1 MRLNKQQIK
10 NKESIA
16 LDVKDL
22 LAAAIKDAAQKAID
36 SGALKPGTLPE
47 VMLEVPPQKEF
58 GDFATNFAMQSARSL
73 HCAPR
78 QIAQAVVDNLDCDSI
93 EKMEIAGP
101 GFINFYLKQNWTA
114 DLLASILKAGENYG
128 NLPANGLGR
137 VQVEYVSANPTGP
150 LHVGHAR
157 GAAVGSAM
165 VNLLRAAGYDVE
177 SEYYINDAGNQMNN
191 LAASVNARYLQ
202 LLKLEEMGGVPA
214 DLTVKQ
220 LDELPTGIAFP
231 ENGYHGYDIIETAQR
246 IIRIYGKK
254 FVDLEEKERLA
265 KFLEI
270 AYKEK
275 LAGLKE
281 DLEAFGVTFDV
292 WFSEK
297 SLHDADKIREACK
310 FLQDKGEIYEKDGAL
325 WLRSSEQGDDKD
337 RVVIRDNGVPT
348 YFAADI
354 AYHRNKFERGFAH
367 LIDLWGAD
375 HHGYIARVKAAINA
389 LGYDANQLEV
399 MLLQMVRLYRN
410 GDIVKLSK
418 RTGETITLREL
429 MEEVGVDAARYF
441 FCMRSIDSQLDF
453 DMTLA
458 TEKSND
464 NPVYYI
470 QYAHARICSIGRQ
483 LAEAGIEAL
492 PLEELKLDTLQAPE
506 ELELIKKLGKYP
518 ELIAMA
524 ARERAVHHVASYT
537 YELAGLFHSFY
548 NQCRILGVDK
558 DLQQARIALVK
569 AVGHTIRHALG
580 ILGVAAP
587 ERM

>member
-1 MRLNKQQIK
+1 MDIK
-10 NKESIA
+10 DI
-16 LDVKDL
+16 
-22 LAAAIKDAAQKAID
+22 LAAAIKAAAQKAID
-36 SGALKPGTLPE
+36 SGSLKPGTLPE

-78 QIAQAVVDNLDCDSI
+78 QIAQAVVDNLDCASV
-93 EKMEIAGP
+93 EKAEIAGP
-101 GFINFYLKQNWTA
+101 GFINFYLKQNWTS
-114 DLLASILKAGENYG
+114 DLLASIIAAGESYG
-128 NLPANGLGR
+128 NLPANDFGR
-137 VQVEYVSANPTGP
+137 IQVEYVSANPTGP
-150 LHVGHAR
+150 LHIGHAR

-202 LLKLEEMGGVPA
+202 LLKLEEMGGVPE

-220 LDELPTGIAFP
+220 LDEMPTGIPFP

-246 IIRIYGKK
+246 IIRIYGKE
-254 FVDLEEKERLA
+254 FVALDEKERLA
-265 KFLEI
+265 KFLDI

-281 DLEAFGVTFDV
+281 DLEAFGVTYDV

-297 SLHDADKIREACK
+297 SLHDANKIREAVD
-310 FLQDKGEIYEKDGAL
+310 FLQERGYIYEQDGAL
-325 WLRSSEQGDDKD
+325 WLKSTEQGDDKD

-354 AYHRNKFERGFAH
+354 AYHRNKFERGFARV
-367 LIDLWGAD
+367 INLWGAD
-375 HHGYIARVKAAINA
+375 HHGYIARVKAAVNA
-389 LGYDANQLEV
+389 LGFDANNLEV

-429 MEEVGVDAARYF
+429 MDEVGTDAARYF
-441 FCMRSIDSQLDF
+441 FCMRSLDSQLDF

-458 TEKSND
+458 TEKSNE

-470 QYAHARICSIGRQ
+470 QYAHARISSIARQ
-483 LAEAGIEAL
+483 LAEAGIEAV
-492 PLEELKLDTLQAPE
+492 PTSELKLDTLVAPE
-506 ELELIKKLGKYP
+506 ELALIKKMGEYP
-518 ELIAMA
+518 ELLARA
-524 ARERAVHHVASYT
+524 ARERAVHSVATYA

-558 DLQQARIALVK
+558 DVQQARIALVK
-569 AVGHTIRHALG
+569 AVGHTIHHALG
-580 ILGVAAP
+580 ILGVSAP

>member
-1 MRLNKQQIK
+1 MDIK
-10 NKESIA
+10 DI
-16 LDVKDL
+16 
-22 LAAAIKDAAQKAID
+22 LAAAIKEAAQKAID
-36 SGALKPGTLPE
+36 KGSLKQGVLPE

-78 QIAQAVVDNLDCDSI
+78 QIAQAVVDNLDCPSVDR
-93 EKMEIAGP
+93 MEIAGP

-114 DLLASILKAGENYG
+114 DLLANILAAGEAYG
-128 NLPANGLGR
+128 NLPANDLGR

-150 LHVGHAR
+150 LHIGHAR

-220 LDELPTGIAFP
+220 LDEMPTGIPFP

-246 IIRIYGKK
+246 IIRIYGKE
-254 FVDLEEKERLA
+254 FVALDEKERLA
-265 KFLEI
+265 KFLDI

-297 SLHDADKIREACK
+297 SLHEANKIREAVD
-310 FLQDKGEIYEKDGAL
+310 FLQERGYIYEQGGAL
-325 WLRSSEQGDDKD
+325 WLNSTAQGDDKD

-354 AYHRNKFERGFAH
+354 AYHRNKFERGFARV
-367 LIDLWGAD
+367 INLWGAD
-375 HHGYIARVKAAINA
+375 HHGYIARVKAAVNA
-389 LGYDANQLEV
+389 LGFDANNLEI

-429 MEEVGVDAARYF
+429 MDEVGTDAARYF
-441 FCMRSIDSQLDF
+441 FCMRSLDSQLDF

-458 TEKSND
+458 TEKSNE

-470 QYAHARICSIGRQ
+470 QYAHARISSIGRQ
-483 LAEAGIEAL
+483 LAEAGIEAVAL
-492 PLEELKLDTLQAPE
+492 DKLNLGVLETPE
-506 ELELIKKLGKYP
+506 ELALIKKLGEYP
-518 ELIAMA
+518 ELIARA
-524 ARERAVHHVASYT
+524 ARERAVHSVATYA

-548 NQCRILGVDK
+548 NQCRILGVETE
-558 DLQQARIALVK
+558 LQQARIALVK
-569 AVGHTIRHALG
+569 TVGHTIRHALG
-580 ILGVAAP
+580 ILGVSAP

>member
-1 MRLNKQQIK
+1 MDIK
-10 NKESIA
+10 DI
-16 LDVKDL
+16 
-22 LAAAIKDAAQKAID
+22 LAAAIKEAAQKAID
-36 SGALKPGTLPE
+36 KGSLKQGVLPE

-78 QIAQAVVDNLDCDSI
+78 QIAQAVVDNLDCPSVDR
-93 EKMEIAGP
+93 MEIAGP

-114 DLLASILKAGENYG
+114 DLLANILAAGEAYG
-128 NLPANGLGR
+128 NLPANDLGR

-150 LHVGHAR
+150 LHIGHAR

-220 LDELPTGIAFP
+220 LDEMPTGIPFP

-246 IIRIYGKK
+246 IIRIYGKE
-254 FVDLEEKERLA
+254 FVALDEKERLA
-265 KFLEI
+265 KFLDI

-297 SLHDADKIREACK
+297 SLHEANKIREAVD
-310 FLQDKGEIYEKDGAL
+310 FLQERGYIYEQGGAL
-325 WLRSSEQGDDKD
+325 WLNSTAQGDDKD

-354 AYHRNKFERGFAH
+354 AYHRNKFERGFARV
-367 LIDLWGAD
+367 INLWGAD
-375 HHGYIARVKAAINA
+375 HHGYIARVKAAVNA
-389 LGYDANQLEV
+389 LGFDANNLEI

-429 MEEVGVDAARYF
+429 MDEVGTDAARYF
-441 FCMRSIDSQLDF
+441 FCMRSLDSQLDF

-458 TEKSND
+458 TEKSNE

-470 QYAHARICSIGRQ
+470 QYAHARISSIGRQ
-483 LAEAGIEAL
+483 LAEAGIESVAL
-492 PLEELKLDTLQAPE
+492 DKLDLGVLETPE
-506 ELELIKKLGKYP
+506 ELALIKKLGEYP
-518 ELIAMA
+518 ELIARA
-524 ARERAVHHVASYT
+524 ARERAVHSVATYA

-548 NQCRILGVDK
+548 NQCRILGVETE
-558 DLQQARIALVK
+558 LQQARIALVK

-580 ILGVAAP
+580 ILGVSAP

>member
-1 MRLNKQQIK
+1 MDIK
-10 NKESIA
+10 DI
-16 LDVKDL
+16 
-22 LAAAIKDAAQKAID
+22 LAAAIKAAAQKAID
-36 SGALKPGTLPE
+36 DGTLKPGTLPE

-73 HCAPR
+73 RCAPR
-78 QIAQAVVDNLDCDSI
+78 QIAQAVVDNLDCASV
-93 EKMEIAGP
+93 EKAEIAGP

-114 DLLASILKAGENYG
+114 DLLASILAAGDEYG
-128 NLPANGLGR
+128 NLPANDLGR
-137 VQVEYVSANPTGP
+137 IQVEYVSANPTGP
-150 LHVGHAR
+150 LHIGHAR

-220 LDELPTGIAFP
+220 LDEMPTGIPFP

-246 IIRIYGKK
+246 IIRIYGKE
-254 FVDLEEKERLA
+254 FVALDEKERLA
-265 KFLEI
+265 KFLDI

-297 SLHDADKIREACK
+297 SLHEANKIREAVA
-310 FLQDKGEIYEKDGAL
+310 FLQERGYIYEEGGAL
-325 WLRSSEQGDDKD
+325 WLNSTAQGDDKD

-354 AYHRNKFERGFAH
+354 AYHRNKFERGFARV
-367 LIDLWGAD
+367 INLWGAD
-375 HHGYIARVKAAINA
+375 HHGYIARVKAAVNA
-389 LGYDANQLEV
+389 LGFDANNLEI

-429 MEEVGVDAARYF
+429 MDEVGTDAARYF
-441 FCMRSIDSQLDF
+441 FCMRSLDSQLDF

-458 TEKSND
+458 TEKSNE

-470 QYAHARICSIGRQ
+470 QYAHARISSIGRQ
-483 LAEAGIEAL
+483 LAEAGITAVPAEQ
-492 PLEELKLDTLQAPE
+492 LKLDTLVAPE
-506 ELELIKKLGKYP
+506 ELALIKKLGEYP
-518 ELIAMA
+518 ELIARA
-524 ARERAVHHVASYT
+524 ARERAVHSVATYA

-548 NQCRILGVDK
+548 NQCRILGVETE
-558 DLQQARIALVK
+558 LQQARIALVK

-580 ILGVAAP
+580 ILGVSAP

>member
-1 MRLNKQQIK
+1 MDIK
-10 NKESIA
+10 DI
-16 LDVKDL
+16 
-22 LAAAIKDAAQKAID
+22 LAAAIKAAAQKAID
-36 SGALKPGTLPE
+36 SGSLKPGTLPE

-78 QIAQAVVDNLDCDSI
+78 QIAQAVVDNLDCASV
-93 EKMEIAGP
+93 EKAEIAGP
-101 GFINFYLKQNWTA
+101 GFINFYLKQNWTS
-114 DLLASILKAGENYG
+114 DLLASIIAAGESYG
-128 NLPANGLGR
+128 NLPANDFGR
-137 VQVEYVSANPTGP
+137 IQVEYVSANPTGP
-150 LHVGHAR
+150 LHIGHAR

-202 LLKLEEMGGVPA
+202 LLKLEEMGGVPE

-220 LDELPTGIAFP
+220 LDEMPTGIPFP

-246 IIRIYGKK
+246 IIRIYGKE
-254 FVDLEEKERLA
+254 FVALDEKERLA

-281 DLEAFGVTFDV
+281 DLEAFGVTYDV

-297 SLHDADKIREACK
+297 SLHDANKIREAVD
-310 FLQDKGEIYEKDGAL
+310 FLQERGYIYEQDGAL
-325 WLRSSEQGDDKD
+325 WLKSTEQGDDKD

-354 AYHRNKFERGFAH
+354 AYHRNKFERGFARV
-367 LIDLWGAD
+367 INLWGAD
-375 HHGYIARVKAAINA
+375 HHGYIARVKAAVNA
-389 LGYDANQLEV
+389 LGFDANNLEV

-429 MEEVGVDAARYF
+429 MDEVGTDAARYF
-441 FCMRSIDSQLDF
+441 FCMRSLDSQLDF

-458 TEKSND
+458 TEKSNE

-470 QYAHARICSIGRQ
+470 QYAYARISSIARQ
-483 LAEAGIEAL
+483 LAEAGIEAV
-492 PLEELKLDTLQAPE
+492 PTSELKLDTLVAPE
-506 ELELIKKLGKYP
+506 ELALIKKMGEYP
-518 ELIAMA
+518 ELLARA
-524 ARERAVHHVASYT
+524 ARERAVHSVATYA

-558 DLQQARIALVK
+558 DVQQARIALVK

-580 ILGVAAP
+580 ILGVSAP

>member
-1 MRLNKQQIK
+1 MDIK
-10 NKESIA
+10 DI
-16 LDVKDL
+16 
-22 LAAAIKDAAQKAID
+22 LAAAIKAAAQKAID
-36 SGALKPGTLPE
+36 DGTLKPGALPE

-78 QIAQAVVDNLDCDSI
+78 QIAQAVVNNLDCASV
-93 EKMEIAGP
+93 EKAEIAGP

-114 DLLASILKAGENYG
+114 DLLAGILAAGDNYG
-128 NLPANGLGR
+128 NLPANDLGR
-137 VQVEYVSANPTGP
+137 IQVEYVSANPTGP
-150 LHVGHAR
+150 LHIGHAR

-220 LDELPTGIAFP
+220 LDEMPTGIPFP

-246 IIRIYGKK
+246 IIRIYGKE
-254 FVDLEEKERLA
+254 FVALDEKERLA
-265 KFLEI
+265 KFLDI

-297 SLHDADKIREACK
+297 SLHEANKIREAVA
-310 FLQDKGEIYEKDGAL
+310 FLQERGYIYEQGGAL
-325 WLRSSEQGDDKD
+325 WLNSTAQGDDKD
-337 RVVIRDNGVPT
+337 RVVIRDNGIPT

-354 AYHRNKFERGFAH
+354 AYHRNKFERGFARV
-367 LIDLWGAD
+367 INLWGAD
-375 HHGYIARVKAAINA
+375 HHGYIARVKAAVNA
-389 LGYDANQLEV
+389 LGFDANNLEI

-429 MEEVGVDAARYF
+429 MDEVGTDAARYF
-441 FCMRSIDSQLDF
+441 FCMRSLDSQLDF

-458 TEKSND
+458 TEKSNE

-470 QYAHARICSIGRQ
+470 QYAHARISSIGRQ
-483 LAEAGIEAL
+483 LAEAGIEAV
-492 PLEELKLDTLQAPE
+492 PSGELKLETLVAPE
-506 ELELIKKLGKYP
+506 ELALIKKLGEYP
-518 ELIAMA
+518 ELIARA
-524 ARERAVHHVASYT
+524 ARERAVHSVATYA

-548 NQCRILGVDK
+548 NQCRILGVET

-569 AVGHTIRHALG
+569 AVGHTICHALG
-580 ILGVAAP
+580 ILGVSAP

>member
-1 MRLNKQQIK
+1 MDIK
-10 NKESIA
+10 ETLS
-16 LDVKDL
+16 
-22 LAAAIKDAAQKAID
+22 AAIKAAAQQAID
-36 SGALKPGTLPE
+36 KGVLKPGNLPE

-78 QIAQAVVDNLDCDSI
+78 QIAQAVVDNLDCASV
-93 EKMEIAGP
+93 ERMEIAGP

-114 DLLASILKAGENYG
+114 DLLASILAAGDNYG

-246 IIRIYGKK
+246 IIRIYGKD
-254 FVDLEEKERLA
+254 FVALEEKERLA

-281 DLEAFGVTFDV
+281 DLEAFGVTYDV

-297 SLHDADKIREACK
+297 TLHEANKIQEACA
-310 FLQDKGEIYEKDGAL
+310 FLKEKGEVYEEGGAL
-325 WLRSSEQGDDKD
+325 WLRSTAQGDDKD
-337 RVVIRDNGVPT
+337 RVVIRDNGIPT

-367 LIDLWGAD
+367 VINIWGAD
-375 HHGYIARVKAAINA
+375 HHGYVARVKAAINA
-389 LGYDANQLEV
+389 LGFDAKNLEV

-410 GDIVKLSK
+410 GEIVKLSK

-429 MEEVGVDAARYF
+429 MDEVGTDAARYF
-441 FCMRSIDSQLDF
+441 FCMRSLDSQLDF

-470 QYAHARICSIGRQ
+470 QYAHARIASIGRQ
-483 LAEAGIEAL
+483 LAEAGIKAVAK
-492 PLEELKLDTLQAPE
+492 EELKLETLQAPE
-506 ELELIKKLGKYP
+506 EQALIKKLGEYP
-518 ELIAMA
+518 EMLAEA
-524 ARERAVHHVASYT
+524 ARERAVHHVATYT

-548 NQCRILGVDK
+548 NQCRILGVEA
-558 DLQQARIALVK
+558 DLQQARIALVG
-569 AVGHTIRHALG
+569 AVGHTIRHALA
-580 ILGVAAP
+580 ILGVSAP

>member
-1 MRLNKQQIK
+1 MDIK
-10 NKESIA
+10 DI
-16 LDVKDL
+16 
-22 LAAAIKDAAQKAID
+22 LAAAIKAAAQKAID
-36 SGALKPGTLPE
+36 NGALKPGVLPE

-78 QIAQAVVDNLDCDSI
+78 QIAQAVVDNLECASV
-93 EKMEIAGP
+93 EKAEIAGP

-114 DLLASILKAGENYG
+114 DLLASILAAGDNYG
-128 NLPANGLGR
+128 NLPANDFGR
-137 VQVEYVSANPTGP
+137 IQVEYVSANPTGP
-150 LHVGHAR
+150 LHIGHAR

-220 LDELPTGIAFP
+220 LDEMPTGIAFP

-246 IIRIYGKK
+246 IIRIYGKE
-254 FVDLEEKERLA
+254 FVALEEKERLA
-265 KFLEI
+265 KFLDI

-297 SLHDADKIREACK
+297 SLHEANKIREAVD
-310 FLQDKGEIYEKDGAL
+310 FLKERGYIYEEGGAL
-325 WLRSSEQGDDKD
+325 WLNSTAQGDDKD

-354 AYHRNKFERGFAH
+354 AYHRNKFERGFARV
-367 LIDLWGAD
+367 INLWGAD
-375 HHGYIARVKAAINA
+375 HHGYIARVKAAVNA
-389 LGYDANQLEV
+389 LGFDANNLEV

-429 MEEVGVDAARYF
+429 MDEVGTDAARYF
-441 FCMRSIDSQLDF
+441 FCMRSLDSQLDF

-458 TEKSND
+458 TEKSNE

-470 QYAHARICSIGRQ
+470 QYAHARISSIGRQ
-483 LAEAGIEAL
+483 LDEAGIEAV
-492 PLEELKLDTLQAPE
+492 PAEQLKLDALVAPE
-506 ELELIKKLGKYP
+506 ELALIKKLGEYP
-518 ELIAMA
+518 ELIARA
-524 ARERAVHHVASYT
+524 ARERAVHSVATYA

-548 NQCRILGVDK
+548 NQCRILGVET

-580 ILGVAAP
+580 ILGVSAP

>member
-1 MRLNKQQIK
+1 MDIK
-10 NKESIA
+10 DI
-16 LDVKDL
+16 
-22 LAAAIKDAAQKAID
+22 LAAAIKAAAQKAID
-36 SGALKPGTLPE
+36 SGSLKPGTLPE

-78 QIAQAVVDNLDCDSI
+78 QIAQAVVDNLDCASV
-93 EKMEIAGP
+93 ERMEIAGP
-101 GFINFYLKQNWTA
+101 GFINFYLKQNWTS
-114 DLLASILKAGENYG
+114 DLLASIIAAGENYG
-128 NLPANGLGR
+128 NLPANDFGR
-137 VQVEYVSANPTGP
+137 IQVEYVSANPTGP
-150 LHVGHAR
+150 LHIGHAR
-157 GAAVGSAM
+157 GAAAGSAM

-202 LLKLEEMGGVPA
+202 LLKLEEMGGVPE

-220 LDELPTGIAFP
+220 LDEMPTGIPFP

-246 IIRIYGKK
+246 IIRIYGKE
-254 FVDLEEKERLA
+254 FVALDEKERLA
-265 KFLEI
+265 KFLDI

-281 DLEAFGVTFDV
+281 DLEAFGVTYDV

-297 SLHDADKIREACK
+297 SLHDANKIREAVD
-310 FLQDKGEIYEKDGAL
+310 FLQERGYIYEQDVAL
-325 WLRSSEQGDDKD
+325 WLKSTEQGDDKD

-354 AYHRNKFERGFAH
+354 AYHRNKFERGFARV
-367 LIDLWGAD
+367 INLWGAD
-375 HHGYIARVKAAINA
+375 HHGYIARVKAAVNA
-389 LGYDANQLEV
+389 LGFDANNLEV

-429 MEEVGVDAARYF
+429 MDEVGTDAARYF
-441 FCMRSIDSQLDF
+441 FCMRSLDSQLDF

-458 TEKSND
+458 TEKSNE

-470 QYAHARICSIGRQ
+470 QYAHARISSIARQ
-483 LAEAGIEAL
+483 LAEAGIEAV
-492 PLEELKLDTLQAPE
+492 PTSELKLDTLVAPE
-506 ELELIKKLGKYP
+506 ELALIKKMGEYP
-518 ELIAMA
+518 ELLARA
-524 ARERAVHHVASYT
+524 ARERAVHSVATYA

-558 DLQQARIALVK
+558 DVQQARIALVK

-580 ILGVAAP
+580 ILGVSAP

>member
-1 MRLNKQQIK
+1 MDIK
-10 NKESIA
+10 DI
-16 LDVKDL
+16 
-22 LAAAIKDAAQKAID
+22 LAAAIKAAAQKAID
-36 SGALKPGTLPE
+36 DGTLKPGALPE

-78 QIAQAVVDNLDCDSI
+78 QIAQAVVNNLDCASV
-93 EKMEIAGP
+93 EKAEIAGP

-114 DLLASILKAGENYG
+114 DLLAGILAAGDNYG
-128 NLPANGLGR
+128 NLPANDLGR
-137 VQVEYVSANPTGP
+137 IQVEYVSANPTGP
-150 LHVGHAR
+150 LHIGHAR

-220 LDELPTGIAFP
+220 LDEMPTGIPFP

-246 IIRIYGKK
+246 IIRIYGKE
-254 FVDLEEKERLA
+254 FVALDEKERLA
-265 KFLEI
+265 KFLDI

-297 SLHDADKIREACK
+297 SLHEANKISEAVA
-310 FLQDKGEIYEKDGAL
+310 FLQERGYIYEQGGAL
-325 WLRSSEQGDDKD
+325 WLNSTAQGDDKD
-337 RVVIRDNGVPT
+337 RVVIRDNGIPT

-354 AYHRNKFERGFAH
+354 AYHRNKFERGFARV
-367 LIDLWGAD
+367 INLWGAD
-375 HHGYIARVKAAINA
+375 HHGYIARVKAAVNA
-389 LGYDANQLEV
+389 LGFDANNLEI

-429 MEEVGVDAARYF
+429 MDEVGTDAARYF
-441 FCMRSIDSQLDF
+441 FCMRSLDSQLDF

-458 TEKSND
+458 TEKSNE

-470 QYAHARICSIGRQ
+470 QYAHARISSIGRQ
-483 LAEAGIEAL
+483 LAEAGITAVPAEQ
-492 PLEELKLDTLQAPE
+492 LKLDTLVAPE
-506 ELELIKKLGKYP
+506 ELALIKKLGEYP
-518 ELIAMA
+518 ELIARA
-524 ARERAVHHVASYT
+524 ARERAVHSVATYA

-548 NQCRILGVDK
+548 NQCRILGVET

-580 ILGVAAP
+580 ILGVSAP

>member
-1 MRLNKQQIK
+1 MDIK
-10 NKESIA
+10 DI
-16 LDVKDL
+16 
-22 LAAAIKDAAQKAID
+22 LAAAIKAAAQKAID
-36 SGALKPGTLPE
+36 SGSLKPGTLPE

-78 QIAQAVVDNLDCDSI
+78 QIAQAVVDNLDCASV
-93 EKMEIAGP
+93 EKAEIAGP
-101 GFINFYLKQNWTA
+101 GFINFYLKQNWTS
-114 DLLASILKAGENYG
+114 DLLASIIAAGESYG
-128 NLPANGLGR
+128 NLPANDFGR
-137 VQVEYVSANPTGP
+137 IQVEYVSANPTGP
-150 LHVGHAR
+150 LHIGHAR

-165 VNLLRAAGYDVE
+165 VNMLRAAGYDVE

-202 LLKLEEMGGVPA
+202 LLKLEEMGGVPE

-220 LDELPTGIAFP
+220 LDEMPTGIPFP

-246 IIRIYGKK
+246 IIRIYGKE
-254 FVDLEEKERLA
+254 FVALDEKERLA
-265 KFLEI
+265 KFLDI

-281 DLEAFGVTFDV
+281 DLEAFGVTYDV

-297 SLHDADKIREACK
+297 SLHDANKIREAVD
-310 FLQDKGEIYEKDGAL
+310 FLQERGYIYEQDGAL
-325 WLRSSEQGDDKD
+325 WLKSTEQGDDKD

-354 AYHRNKFERGFAH
+354 AYHRNKFERGFARV
-367 LIDLWGAD
+367 INLWGAD
-375 HHGYIARVKAAINA
+375 HHGYIARVKAAVNA
-389 LGYDANQLEV
+389 LGFDANNLEV

-429 MEEVGVDAARYF
+429 MDEVGTDAARYF
-441 FCMRSIDSQLDF
+441 FCMRSLDSQLDF

-458 TEKSND
+458 TEKSNE

-470 QYAHARICSIGRQ
+470 QYAHARISSIARQ
-483 LAEAGIEAL
+483 LAEAGIEAV
-492 PLEELKLDTLQAPE
+492 PTSELKLDTLVAPE
-506 ELELIKKLGKYP
+506 ELALIKKMGEYP
-518 ELIAMA
+518 ELLARA
-524 ARERAVHHVASYT
+524 ARERAVHSVATYA

-558 DLQQARIALVK
+558 DVQQARIALVK

-580 ILGVAAP
+580 ILGVSAP

>member
-1 MRLNKQQIK
+1 MDIK
-10 NKESIA
+10 DI
-16 LDVKDL
+16 
-22 LAAAIKDAAQKAID
+22 LAAAIKEAAQKAID
-36 SGALKPGTLPE
+36 KGSLKQGVLPE

-73 HCAPR
+73 RCAPR
-78 QIAQAVVDNLDCDSI
+78 QIAQAVVDNLDCPSVDR
-93 EKMEIAGP
+93 MEIAGP

-114 DLLASILKAGENYG
+114 DLLANILAAGEAYG
-128 NLPANGLGR
+128 NLPANDLGR

-150 LHVGHAR
+150 LHIGHAR

-214 DLTVKQ
+214 DITVKQ
-220 LDELPTGIAFP
+220 LDEMPTGIPFP

-246 IIRIYGKK
+246 IIRIYGKE
-254 FVDLEEKERLA
+254 FVALDEKERLA
-265 KFLEI
+265 KFLDI

-297 SLHDADKIREACK
+297 SLHEANKIREAVD
-310 FLQDKGEIYEKDGAL
+310 FLQERGYIYEQGGAL
-325 WLRSSEQGDDKD
+325 WLNSTAQGDDKD

-354 AYHRNKFERGFAH
+354 AYHRNKFERGFARV
-367 LIDLWGAD
+367 INLWGAD
-375 HHGYIARVKAAINA
+375 HHGYIARVKAAVNA
-389 LGYDANQLEV
+389 LGFDANNLEI

-429 MEEVGVDAARYF
+429 MDEVGTDAARYF
-441 FCMRSIDSQLDF
+441 FCMRSLDSQLDF

-458 TEKSND
+458 TEKSNE

-470 QYAHARICSIGRQ
+470 QYAHARISSIGRQ
-483 LAEAGIEAL
+483 LAEAGIEAVAL
-492 PLEELKLDTLQAPE
+492 DKLKLGVLETPE
-506 ELELIKKLGKYP
+506 ELALIKKLGEYP
-518 ELIAMA
+518 ELIARA
-524 ARERAVHHVASYT
+524 ARERAVHSVATYA

-548 NQCRILGVDK
+548 NQCRILGVETE
-558 DLQQARIALVK
+558 LQQARIALVK

-580 ILGVAAP
+580 ILGVSAP

>member
-1 MRLNKQQIK
+1 MDIK
-10 NKESIA
+10 DI
-16 LDVKDL
+16 
-22 LAAAIKDAAQKAID
+22 LAVAIKAAAQKAID
-36 SGALKPGTLPE
+36 SGSLKPGTLPE

-78 QIAQAVVDNLDCDSI
+78 QIAQAVVDNLDCASV
-93 EKMEIAGP
+93 EKAEIAGP
-101 GFINFYLKQNWTA
+101 GFINFYLKQNWTS
-114 DLLASILKAGENYG
+114 DLLASIIAAGESYG
-128 NLPANGLGR
+128 NLPANDFGR
-137 VQVEYVSANPTGP
+137 IQVEYVSANPTGP
-150 LHVGHAR
+150 LHIGHAR

-202 LLKLEEMGGVPA
+202 LLKLEEMGGVPE

-220 LDELPTGIAFP
+220 LDEMPTGIPFP

-246 IIRIYGKK
+246 IIRIYGKE
-254 FVDLEEKERLA
+254 FVALDEKERLA
-265 KFLEI
+265 KFLDI

-281 DLEAFGVTFDV
+281 DLEAFGVTYDV

-297 SLHDADKIREACK
+297 SLHDANKIREAVD
-310 FLQDKGEIYEKDGAL
+310 FLQERGYIYEQDGAL
-325 WLRSSEQGDDKD
+325 WLKSTEQGDDKD

-354 AYHRNKFERGFAH
+354 AYHRNKFERGFARV
-367 LIDLWGAD
+367 INLWGAD
-375 HHGYIARVKAAINA
+375 HHGYIARVKAAVNA
-389 LGYDANQLEV
+389 LGFDANNLEV

-429 MEEVGVDAARYF
+429 MDEVGTDAARYF
-441 FCMRSIDSQLDF
+441 FCMRSLDSQLDF

-458 TEKSND
+458 TEKSNE

-470 QYAHARICSIGRQ
+470 QYAHARISSIARQ
-483 LAEAGIEAL
+483 LAEAGIEAV
-492 PLEELKLDTLQAPE
+492 PTSELKLDTLVAPE
-506 ELELIKKLGKYP
+506 ELALIKKMGEYP
-518 ELIAMA
+518 ELLARA
-524 ARERAVHHVASYT
+524 ARERAVHSVATYA

-558 DLQQARIALVK
+558 DVQQARIALVK

-580 ILGVAAP
+580 ILGVSAP

>member
-1 MRLNKQQIK
+1 MDIK
-10 NKESIA
+10 DI
-16 LDVKDL
+16 
-22 LAAAIKDAAQKAID
+22 LAAAIKAAAQKAID
-36 SGALKPGTLPE
+36 DGTLKPGALPE

-78 QIAQAVVDNLDCDSI
+78 QIAQAVVNNLDCASV
-93 EKMEIAGP
+93 EKAEIAGP

-114 DLLASILKAGENYG
+114 DLLASILAAGDNYG
-128 NLPANGLGR
+128 NLPANDLGR
-137 VQVEYVSANPTGP
+137 IQVEYVSANPTGP
-150 LHVGHAR
+150 LHIGHAR

-202 LLKLEEMGGVPA
+202 MLKLEEMGGVPA

-220 LDELPTGIAFP
+220 LDEMPTGIPFP

-246 IIRIYGKK
+246 IIRIYGKE
-254 FVDLEEKERLA
+254 FVALDEKERLA
-265 KFLEI
+265 KFLDI

-297 SLHDADKIREACK
+297 SLHEANKIREAVA
-310 FLQDKGEIYEKDGAL
+310 FLQERGYIYEQGGAL
-325 WLRSSEQGDDKD
+325 WLNSTAQGDDKD
-337 RVVIRDNGVPT
+337 RVVIRDNGIPT

-354 AYHRNKFERGFAH
+354 AYHRNKFERGFARV
-367 LIDLWGAD
+367 INLWGAD
-375 HHGYIARVKAAINA
+375 HHGYIARVKAAVNA
-389 LGYDANQLEV
+389 LGFDANNLEI

-429 MEEVGVDAARYF
+429 MDEVGTDAARYF
-441 FCMRSIDSQLDF
+441 FCMRSLDSQLDF

-458 TEKSND
+458 TEKSNE

-470 QYAHARICSIGRQ
+470 QYAHARISSIGRQ
-483 LAEAGIEAL
+483 LAEAGITAEPA
-492 PLEELKLDTLQAPE
+492 EQLKLETLVAPE
-506 ELELIKKLGKYP
+506 ELALIKKLGEYP
-518 ELIAMA
+518 ELIARA
-524 ARERAVHHVASYT
+524 ARERAVHSVATYA

-548 NQCRILGVDK
+548 NQCRILGVET

-580 ILGVAAP
+580 ILGVSAP

>member
-1 MRLNKQQIK
+1 MDIK
-10 NKESIA
+10 DI
-16 LDVKDL
+16 
-22 LAAAIKDAAQKAID
+22 LAAAIKEAAQKAID
-36 SGALKPGTLPE
+36 KGSLKQGVLPE

-78 QIAQAVVDNLDCDSI
+78 QIAQAVVDNLDCPSVDR
-93 EKMEIAGP
+93 MEIAGP

-114 DLLASILKAGENYG
+114 DLLANILAAGEAYG
-128 NLPANGLGR
+128 NLPANDLGR

-150 LHVGHAR
+150 LHIGHAR

-220 LDELPTGIAFP
+220 LDEMPTGIPFP

-246 IIRIYGKK
+246 IIRIYGKE
-254 FVDLEEKERLA
+254 FVALDEKERLA
-265 KFLEI
+265 KFLDI

-297 SLHDADKIREACK
+297 SLHEANKIREAVD
-310 FLQDKGEIYEKDGAL
+310 FLQERGYIYEQGGAL
-325 WLRSSEQGDDKD
+325 WLNSTAQGDDKD

-354 AYHRNKFERGFAH
+354 AYHRNKFERGFARV
-367 LIDLWGAD
+367 INLWGAD
-375 HHGYIARVKAAINA
+375 HHGYIARVKAAVNA
-389 LGYDANQLEV
+389 LGFDANNLEI

-429 MEEVGVDAARYF
+429 MDEVGTDAARYF
-441 FCMRSIDSQLDF
+441 FCMRSLDSQLDF

-458 TEKSND
+458 TEKSNE

-470 QYAHARICSIGRQ
+470 QYAHARISSIGRQ
-483 LAEAGIEAL
+483 LAEAGIEAVAL
-492 PLEELKLDTLQAPE
+492 DKLNLGVLETPE
-506 ELELIKKLGKYP
+506 ELALIKKLGEYP
-518 ELIAMA
+518 ELIARA
-524 ARERAVHHVASYT
+524 ARERAVHSVATYA

-548 NQCRILGVDK
+548 NQCRILGVETE
-558 DLQQARIALVK
+558 LQHARIALVK

-580 ILGVAAP
+580 ILGVSAP

>member
-1 MRLNKQQIK
+1 MDIK
-10 NKESIA
+10 DI
-16 LDVKDL
+16 

-36 SGALKPGTLPE
+36 NGALKPGVLPE

-78 QIAQAVVDNLDCDSI
+78 QIAQAVVDNLDCASV

-114 DLLASILKAGENYG
+114 DLLKSILAAGENYG
-128 NLPANGLGR
+128 NLPANDLGR
-137 VQVEYVSANPTGP
+137 IQVEYVSANPTGP
-150 LHVGHAR
+150 LHIGHAR

-220 LDELPTGIAFP
+220 LDEMPTGIAFP

-246 IIRIYGKK
+246 IIRIYGNE
-254 FVDLEEKERLA
+254 FVALDEKERLG

-297 SLHDADKIREACK
+297 SLHEANKIHEAVD
-310 FLQDKGEIYEKDGAL
+310 FLKERGYIYEQGGAL
-325 WLRSSEQGDDKD
+325 WLNSTAQGDDKD

-354 AYHRNKFERGFAH
+354 AYHRNKFERGFARV
-367 LIDLWGAD
+367 INLWGAD
-375 HHGYIARVKAAINA
+375 HHGYIARVKAAVNA
-389 LGYDANQLEV
+389 LGFDANNLEI

-429 MEEVGVDAARYF
+429 MDEVGTDAARYF
-441 FCMRSIDSQLDF
+441 FCMRSLDSQLDF

-458 TEKSND
+458 TEKSNE

-470 QYAHARICSIGRQ
+470 QYAHARISSIGRQ
-483 LAEAGIEAL
+483 LAEAGIEAVAMDEL
-492 PLEELKLDTLQAPE
+492 NLGALETPE
-506 ELELIKKLGKYP
+506 ELALIKKLGEYP
-518 ELIAMA
+518 ELIARA
-524 ARERAVHHVASYT
+524 ARERAVHSVATYT

-548 NQCRILGVDK
+548 NQCRILGVDTN
-558 DLQQARIALVK
+558 LQQARIALVK

-580 ILGVAAP
+580 ILGVSAP

>member
-1 MRLNKQQIK
+1 MDIK
-10 NKESIA
+10 DI
-16 LDVKDL
+16 
-22 LAAAIKDAAQKAID
+22 LAAAIKAAAQKAID
-36 SGALKPGTLPE
+36 SGSLKPGVLPE

-78 QIAQAVVDNLDCDSI
+78 QIAQAVVDNLDCASV
-93 EKMEIAGP
+93 ERMEIAGP
-101 GFINFYLKQNWTA
+101 GFINFYLKQNWTS
-114 DLLASILKAGENYG
+114 DLLSSIIAAGEDYG
-128 NLPANGLGR
+128 NLPANDFGR

-150 LHVGHAR
+150 LHIGHAR

-202 LLKLEEMGGVPA
+202 LLKLEDMGGVPA

-220 LDELPTGIAFP
+220 LDEMPTGIPFP

-246 IIRIYGKK
+246 IIRIYGKE
-254 FVDLEEKERLA
+254 FVALDEKERLA

-297 SLHDADKIREACK
+297 SLHEANKIHEAVD
-310 FLQDKGEIYEKDGAL
+310 FLKERGYIYEQGGAL
-325 WLRSSEQGDDKD
+325 WLKSTEQGDDKD

-354 AYHRNKFERGFAH
+354 AYHRNKFERGFARV
-367 LIDLWGAD
+367 INLWGAD
-375 HHGYIARVKAAINA
+375 HHGYIARVKAAVNA
-389 LGYDANQLEV
+389 LGFDANNLEI

-429 MEEVGVDAARYF
+429 MDEVGTDAARYF
-441 FCMRSIDSQLDF
+441 FCMRSLDSQLDF

-458 TEKSND
+458 TEKSNE

-470 QYAHARICSIGRQ
+470 QYAHARICSIARQ
-483 LAEAGIEAL
+483 LAEAGISAV
-492 PLEELKLDTLQAPE
+492 PASELKLDTLAAPE
-506 ELELIKKLGKYP
+506 ELAQIKKLGEYP
-518 ELIAMA
+518 ELIARA
-524 ARERAVHHVASYT
+524 ARERAVHSVATYT

-548 NQCRILGVDK
+548 NQCRILGVDT

-580 ILGVAAP
+580 ILGVSAP

>member
-1 MRLNKQQIK
+1 MDIK
-10 NKESIA
+10 DI
-16 LDVKDL
+16 
-22 LAAAIKDAAQKAID
+22 LAAAIKAAAQKAID
-36 SGALKPGTLPE
+36 SGSLKPGTLPE
-47 VMLEVPPQKEF
+47 VMLEMPPQKEF

-78 QIAQAVVDNLDCDSI
+78 QIAQAVVDNLDCASV
-93 EKMEIAGP
+93 EKAEIAGP
-101 GFINFYLKQNWTA
+101 GFINFYLKQNWTS
-114 DLLASILKAGENYG
+114 DLLASIIAAGENYG
-128 NLPANGLGR
+128 NLPANDFGR
-137 VQVEYVSANPTGP
+137 IQVEYVSANPTGP
-150 LHVGHAR
+150 LHIGHAR

-202 LLKLEEMGGVPA
+202 LLKLEEMGGVPE

-220 LDELPTGIAFP
+220 LDEMPTGIPFP

-246 IIRIYGKK
+246 IIRIYGKE
-254 FVDLEEKERLA
+254 FVALDEKERLA
-265 KFLEI
+265 KFLDI

-281 DLEAFGVTFDV
+281 DLEAFGVTYDV

-297 SLHDADKIREACK
+297 SLHDANKIREAVD
-310 FLQDKGEIYEKDGAL
+310 FLQERGYIYEQDGAL
-325 WLRSSEQGDDKD
+325 WLKSTEQGDDKD

-354 AYHRNKFERGFAH
+354 AYHRNKFERGFARV
-367 LIDLWGAD
+367 INLWGAD
-375 HHGYIARVKAAINA
+375 HHGYIARVKAAVNA
-389 LGYDANQLEV
+389 LGFDANNLEV

-429 MEEVGVDAARYF
+429 MDEVGTDAARYF
-441 FCMRSIDSQLDF
+441 FCMRSLDSQLDF

-458 TEKSND
+458 TEKSNE

-470 QYAHARICSIGRQ
+470 QYAHARISSIARQ
-483 LAEAGIEAL
+483 LAEAGIEAV
-492 PLEELKLDTLQAPE
+492 PTSELKLDTLVAPE
-506 ELELIKKLGKYP
+506 ELALIKKMGEYP
-518 ELIAMA
+518 ELLARA
-524 ARERAVHHVASYT
+524 ARERAVHSVATYA

-558 DLQQARIALVK
+558 DVQQARIALVK

-580 ILGVAAP
+580 ILGVSAP

>member
-1 MRLNKQQIK
+1 MDI
-10 NKESIA
+10 
-16 LDVKDL
+16 KDL

-36 SGALKPGTLPE
+36 NGTLKPGTLPE

-73 HCAPR
+73 HCVPR
-78 QIAQAVVDNLDCDSI
+78 QIAQAVVDNLDCASVD
-93 EKMEIAGP
+93 KMEIAGP

-114 DLLASILKAGENYG
+114 DLLAGILAAGENYG

-220 LDELPTGIAFP
+220 LDEMPTAIPFP

-246 IIRIYGKK
+246 IIRIYGKE
-254 FVDLEEKERLA
+254 FVALEEKERLA

-292 WFSEK
+292 WFSEQ

-310 FLQDKGEIYEKDGAL
+310 FLEEKGCVYEKDGAK
-325 WLRSSEQGDDKD
+325 WFNSTAYGDDKD
-337 RVVIRDNGVPT
+337 RVVIRDNGVST

-354 AYHRNKFERGFAH
+354 AYHRNKFERGFDR
-367 LIDLWGAD
+367 IINLWGAD
-375 HHGYIARVKAAINA
+375 HHGYIARVKAAVSA
-389 LGYDANQLEV
+389 LGFDADKLEV
-399 MLLQMVRLYRN
+399 LLLQMVRLYRN

-429 MEEVGVDAARYF
+429 MDEVGVDAARYF
-441 FCMRSIDSQLDF
+441 FCMRSLDSQLDF

-458 TEKSND
+458 TEKSNE

-470 QYAHARICSIGRQ
+470 QYAHARICSIARQ
-483 LAEAGIEAL
+483 LAEAGIEAVAL
-492 PLEELKLDTLQAPE
+492 DELKLDTLQAPE
-506 ELELIKKLGKYP
+506 ELALVKKLGEYP
-518 ELIAMA
+518 ELLARA
-524 ARERAVHHVASYT
+524 ARERAVHHVATYT
-537 YELAGLFHSFY
+537 YELATLFHSFY
-548 NQCRILGVDK
+548 NQCRILGVDT

-569 AVGHTIRHALG
+569 AVGHTIRHALC
-580 ILGVAAP
+580 ILGVSAP

>member
-1 MRLNKQQIK
+1 MDIK
-10 NKESIA
+10 DI
-16 LDVKDL
+16 
-22 LAAAIKDAAQKAID
+22 LAAAIKAAAQKAID
-36 SGALKPGTLPE
+36 DGTLKPGALPE

-78 QIAQAVVDNLDCDSI
+78 QIAQAVVNNLDCASV
-93 EKMEIAGP
+93 EKAEIAGP

-114 DLLASILKAGENYG
+114 DLLASILVAGDNYG
-128 NLPANGLGR
+128 NLPANDLGR
-137 VQVEYVSANPTGP
+137 IQVEYVSANPTGP
-150 LHVGHAR
+150 LHIGHAR

-220 LDELPTGIAFP
+220 LDEMPTGIPFP

-246 IIRIYGKK
+246 IIRIYGKE
-254 FVDLEEKERLA
+254 FVALDEKERLA
-265 KFLEI
+265 KFLDI

-297 SLHDADKIREACK
+297 SLHEANKIREAVA
-310 FLQDKGEIYEKDGAL
+310 FLQERGYIYEQGGAL
-325 WLRSSEQGDDKD
+325 WLNSTAQGDDKD
-337 RVVIRDNGVPT
+337 RVVIRDNGIPT

-354 AYHRNKFERGFAH
+354 AYHRNKFERGFARV
-367 LIDLWGAD
+367 INLWGAD
-375 HHGYIARVKAAINA
+375 HHGYIARVKAAVNA
-389 LGYDANQLEV
+389 LGFDANNLEI

-429 MEEVGVDAARYF
+429 IDEVGTDAARYF
-441 FCMRSIDSQLDF
+441 FCMRSLDSQLDF

-458 TEKSND
+458 TEKSNE

-470 QYAHARICSIGRQ
+470 QYAHARISSIGRQ
-483 LAEAGIEAL
+483 LAEAGITAEPA
-492 PLEELKLDTLQAPE
+492 EQLKLDTLVAPE
-506 ELELIKKLGKYP
+506 ELALIKKLGEYP
-518 ELIAMA
+518 ELIARA
-524 ARERAVHHVASYT
+524 ARERAVHSVATYA

-548 NQCRILGVDK
+548 NQCRILGVET

-580 ILGVAAP
+580 ILGVSAP

>member
-1 MRLNKQQIK
+1 MDIK
-10 NKESIA
+10 DI
-16 LDVKDL
+16 
-22 LAAAIKDAAQKAID
+22 LAAAIKAAAQKAID
-36 SGALKPGTLPE
+36 SGSLKPGVLPE

-78 QIAQAVVDNLDCDSI
+78 QIAQAVVDNLDCASV
-93 EKMEIAGP
+93 ERMEIAGP
-101 GFINFYLKQNWTA
+101 GFINFYLKQNWTS
-114 DLLASILKAGENYG
+114 DLLSSIIAAGEDYG
-128 NLPANGLGR
+128 NLPANDFGR

-150 LHVGHAR
+150 LHIGHAR

-202 LLKLEEMGGVPA
+202 LLKLEDMGGVPA

-220 LDELPTGIAFP
+220 LDEMPTGIPFP

-246 IIRIYGKK
+246 IIRIYGKE
-254 FVDLEEKERLA
+254 FVALDEKERLA

-297 SLHDADKIREACK
+297 SLHEANKIHEAVD
-310 FLQDKGEIYEKDGAL
+310 FLKERGYIYEQGGAL
-325 WLRSSEQGDDKD
+325 WLKSTEQGDDKD

-354 AYHRNKFERGFAH
+354 AYHRNKFERGFARV
-367 LIDLWGAD
+367 INLWGAD
-375 HHGYIARVKAAINA
+375 HHGYIARVKAAVNA
-389 LGYDANQLEV
+389 LGFDANNLEI

-429 MEEVGVDAARYF
+429 MDEVGTDAARYF
-441 FCMRSIDSQLDF
+441 FCMRSLDSQLDF

-458 TEKSND
+458 TEKSNE

-470 QYAHARICSIGRQ
+470 QYAHARICSIARQ
-483 LAEAGIEAL
+483 LAEAGISAV
-492 PLEELKLDTLQAPE
+492 PASDLKLDTLTAPE
-506 ELELIKKLGKYP
+506 ELALIKKLGEYP
-518 ELIAMA
+518 ELIARA
-524 ARERAVHHVASYT
+524 ARERAVHSVATYT

-548 NQCRILGVDK
+548 NQCRILGVDT

-580 ILGVAAP
+580 ILGVSAP

>member
-1 MRLNKQQIK
+1 MDIK
-10 NKESIA
+10 
-16 LDVKDL
+16 DM
-22 LAAAIKDAAQKAID
+22 LAAAIKGAAETAIAK
-36 SGALKPGTLPE
+36 GVIKEGVLPE
-47 VMLEVPPQKEF
+47 VLLEVPPQKQF

-73 HCAPR
+73 KCNPR
-78 QIAQAVVDNLDCDSI
+78 MIAQAIIDNLDCAYV
-93 EKMEIAGP
+93 EKAEIAGP
-101 GFINFYLKQNWTA
+101 GFINFYLKQNWLS
-114 DLLASILKAGENYG
+114 DLLAQIIAAGESYG
-128 NLPANGLGR
+128 NLPANNLGK

-202 LLKLEEMGGVPA
+202 LLKLEEMGGVPE
-214 DLTVKQ
+214 DLTVAM
-220 LDELPTGIAFP
+220 LDGMNTGITFP

-246 IIRIYGKK
+246 IIRIYGRE
-254 FVDLEEKERLA
+254 FVAMEEKERLA

-281 DLEAFGVTFDV
+281 DLEDYRVTFDV

-297 SLHDADKIREACK
+297 TLHQANKIREACAY
-310 FLQDKGEIYEKDGAL
+310 LQEKGYIYEENGAL
-325 WLRSSEQGDDKD
+325 WLNSTAQGDDKN

-367 LIDLWGAD
+367 IINLWGAD
-375 HHGYIARVKAAINA
+375 HHGYIARVKAAVNA
-389 LGYDANQLEV
+389 LGFNADNLEI

-410 GDIVKLSK
+410 GEIVKLSK

-429 MEEVGVDAARYF
+429 MDEVGVDAARYF
-441 FCMRSIDSQLDF
+441 FCMRSLDSQLDF

-458 TEKSND
+458 TEKSNE

-470 QYAHARICSIGRQ
+470 QYAHARICSIARQ
-483 LAEAGIEAL
+483 LAEAGISAVD
-492 PLEELKLDTLQAPE
+492 PAELKLDTLVAPE
-506 ELELIKKLGKYP
+506 EIALIKKLGEYP
-518 ELIAMA
+518 EMLALA
-524 ARERAVHHVASYT
+524 ARERAVHRVATYT
-537 YELAGLFHSFY
+537 HELAGLFHSFY
-548 NQCRILGVDK
+548 NQCRILGVEPE
-558 DLQQARIALVK
+558 LQQARMALVK
-569 AVGHTIRHALG
+569 AVGQNIRHALG

>member
-1 MRLNKQQIK
+1 MDIK
-10 NKESIA
+10 DI
-16 LDVKDL
+16 
-22 LAAAIKDAAQKAID
+22 LAAAIKAAAQKAID
-36 SGALKPGTLPE
+36 SGSLKPGTLPE

-78 QIAQAVVDNLDCDSI
+78 QIAQAVVDNLDCASV
-93 EKMEIAGP
+93 EKAEIAGP
-101 GFINFYLKQNWTA
+101 GFINFYLKQNWTS
-114 DLLASILKAGENYG
+114 DLLASIIAAGESYG
-128 NLPANGLGR
+128 NLPANDFGR
-137 VQVEYVSANPTGP
+137 IQVEYVSANPTGP
-150 LHVGHAR
+150 LHIGHAR

-202 LLKLEEMGGVPA
+202 LLKLEEMGGVPE

-220 LDELPTGIAFP
+220 LDEMPTGIPFP

-246 IIRIYGKK
+246 IIRIYGKE
-254 FVDLEEKERLA
+254 FVALDEKERLA
-265 KFLEI
+265 KFLDI

-281 DLEAFGVTFDV
+281 DLEAFGVTYDV
-292 WFSEK
+292 WFSER
-297 SLHDADKIREACK
+297 SLHDANKIREAVD
-310 FLQDKGEIYEKDGAL
+310 FLQERGYIYEQDGAL
-325 WLRSSEQGDDKD
+325 WLKSTEQGDDKD

-354 AYHRNKFERGFAH
+354 AYHRNKFERGFARV
-367 LIDLWGAD
+367 INLWGAD
-375 HHGYIARVKAAINA
+375 HHGYIARVKAAVNA
-389 LGYDANQLEV
+389 LGFDANNLEV

-429 MEEVGVDAARYF
+429 MDEVGTDAARYF
-441 FCMRSIDSQLDF
+441 FCMRSLDSQLDF

-458 TEKSND
+458 TEKSNE

-470 QYAHARICSIGRQ
+470 QYAHARISSIARQ
-483 LAEAGIEAL
+483 LAEAGIEAV
-492 PLEELKLDTLQAPE
+492 PTSELKLDTLVAPE
-506 ELELIKKLGKYP
+506 ELALIKKMGEYP
-518 ELIAMA
+518 ELLARA
-524 ARERAVHHVASYT
+524 ARERAVHSVATYA

-558 DLQQARIALVK
+558 DVQQARIALVK

-580 ILGVAAP
+580 ILGVSAP

>member
-1 MRLNKQQIK
+1 MDIK
-10 NKESIA
+10 DI
-16 LDVKDL
+16 
-22 LAAAIKDAAQKAID
+22 LAAAIKAAAQKAID
-36 SGALKPGTLPE
+36 DGTLKPGTLPE

-73 HCAPR
+73 RCAPR
-78 QIAQAVVDNLDCDSI
+78 QIAQAVVDNLDCASV
-93 EKMEIAGP
+93 EKAEIAGP

-114 DLLASILKAGENYG
+114 DLLASILAAGDEYG
-128 NLPANGLGR
+128 NLPANDLGR
-137 VQVEYVSANPTGP
+137 IQVEYVSANPTGP
-150 LHVGHAR
+150 LHIGHAR

-177 SEYYINDAGNQMNN
+177 SEYYINDAGNQINN

-220 LDELPTGIAFP
+220 LDEMPTGIPFP

-246 IIRIYGKK
+246 IIRIYGKE
-254 FVDLEEKERLA
+254 FVALDEKERLA
-265 KFLEI
+265 KFLDI

-297 SLHDADKIREACK
+297 SLHEANKIREAVA
-310 FLQDKGEIYEKDGAL
+310 FLQERGYIYEEGGAL
-325 WLRSSEQGDDKD
+325 WLNSTAQGDDKD

-354 AYHRNKFERGFAH
+354 AYPRHKFERGFARV
-367 LIDLWGAD
+367 INLWGAD
-375 HHGYIARVKAAINA
+375 HHGYIARVKAAVNA
-389 LGYDANQLEV
+389 LGFDANNLEI

-429 MEEVGVDAARYF
+429 MDEVGTDAARYF
-441 FCMRSIDSQLDF
+441 FCMRSLDSQLDF

-458 TEKSND
+458 TEKSNE

-470 QYAHARICSIGRQ
+470 QYAHARISSIGRQ
-483 LAEAGIEAL
+483 LAEAGIEAV
-492 PLEELKLDTLQAPE
+492 PAAELKLDTLVAPE
-506 ELELIKKLGKYP
+506 ELALIKKLGEYP
-518 ELIAMA
+518 ELIARA
-524 ARERAVHHVASYT
+524 ARERAVHSVATYA

-548 NQCRILGVDK
+548 NQCRILGVETE
-558 DLQQARIALVK
+558 LQQARIALVK

-580 ILGVAAP
+580 ILGVSAP

>member
-1 MRLNKQQIK
+1 MDIK
-10 NKESIA
+10 DI
-16 LDVKDL
+16 
-22 LAAAIKDAAQKAID
+22 LAAAIKAAAQKAID
-36 SGALKPGTLPE
+36 SGSLKPGTLPE

-78 QIAQAVVDNLDCDSI
+78 QIAQAVVDNLDCASV
-93 EKMEIAGP
+93 EKAEIAGP
-101 GFINFYLKQNWTA
+101 GFINFYLKQNWTS
-114 DLLASILKAGENYG
+114 DLLASIIAAGENYG
-128 NLPANGLGR
+128 NLPANDFGR
-137 VQVEYVSANPTGP
+137 IQVEYVSANPTGP
-150 LHVGHAR
+150 LHIGHAR

-202 LLKLEEMGGVPA
+202 LLKLEEMGGVPE

-220 LDELPTGIAFP
+220 LDEMPTGIPFP

-246 IIRIYGKK
+246 IIRIYGKE
-254 FVDLEEKERLA
+254 FVALDEKERLA
-265 KFLEI
+265 KFLDI

-281 DLEAFGVTFDV
+281 DLEAFGVTYDV

-297 SLHDADKIREACK
+297 SLHDANKIREAVD
-310 FLQDKGEIYEKDGAL
+310 FLQERGYIYEQDGAL
-325 WLRSSEQGDDKD
+325 WLKSTEQGDDKD

-354 AYHRNKFERGFAH
+354 AYHRNKFERGFARV
-367 LIDLWGAD
+367 INLWGAD
-375 HHGYIARVKAAINA
+375 HHGYIARVKAAVNA
-389 LGYDANQLEV
+389 LGFDANNLEV

-429 MEEVGVDAARYF
+429 MDEVGTDAARYF
-441 FCMRSIDSQLDF
+441 FCMRSLDSQLDF

-458 TEKSND
+458 TEKSNE

-470 QYAHARICSIGRQ
+470 QYAYARISSIARQ
-483 LAEAGIEAL
+483 LAEAGIEAV
-492 PLEELKLDTLQAPE
+492 PTSELKLDTLVAPE
-506 ELELIKKLGKYP
+506 ELALIKKMGEYP
-518 ELIAMA
+518 ELLARA
-524 ARERAVHHVASYT
+524 ARERAVHSVATYA

-558 DLQQARIALVK
+558 DVQQARIALVK

-580 ILGVAAP
+580 ILGVSAP